1 MLIVS
6 KLFPSDEEG
15 DALTPHMLL
24 LRHPVFSTVPIYV
37 FPALRQTNA
46 QMEEEI
52 QFMSNENDRL
62 QEQLRAIQESVSK
75 LHSLEETL
83 DSIQALQGASVSKLV
98 EQVAESRE
106 ILARMQQNKQAVV
119 LQNLMTLLLATDAD
133 ADMTLSDQEIND
145 LIHNLEGLHGVQLQE
160 DLIRQVILD
169 QGRSISAVMAVAKE
183 ALAGSGMFTY
193 VVDDTTPGSR

>member
-1 MLIVS
+1 LW
-6 KLFPSDEEG
+6 
-15 DALTPHMLL
+15 
-24 LRHPVFSTVPIYV
+24 HPVFSIVPIYV

-62 QEQLRAIQESVSK
+62 QEQLNAIQESVSK

-83 DSIQALQGASVSKLV
+83 ESIQALQGASVTKLV

-106 ILARMQQNKQAVV
+106 ILARMHENKQAVV

-133 ADMTLSDQEIND
+133 ADMIMSDQEIND
-145 LIHNLEGLHGVQLQE
+145 LIHNLEGLHGVQLKE

-193 VVDDTTPGSR
+193 VADDNTTPASR

>member
-1 MLIVS
+1 
-6 KLFPSDEEG
+6 
-15 DALTPHMLL
+15 
-24 LRHPVFSTVPIYV
+24 
-37 FPALRQTNA
+37 
-46 QMEEEI
+46 
-52 QFMSNENDRL
+52 
-62 QEQLRAIQESVSK
+62 
-75 LHSLEETL
+75 
-83 DSIQALQGASVSKLV
+83 
-98 EQVAESRE
+98 
-106 ILARMQQNKQAVV
+106 MQQNKQAVV